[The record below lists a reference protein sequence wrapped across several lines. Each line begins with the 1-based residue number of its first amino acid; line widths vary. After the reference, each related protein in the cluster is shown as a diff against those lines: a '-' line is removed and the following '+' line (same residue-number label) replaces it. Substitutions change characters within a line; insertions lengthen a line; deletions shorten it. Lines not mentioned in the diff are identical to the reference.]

1 MGRGLGGCLAT
12 VGGVSEGGRGIGM
25 VGAGKGLRVCEGLGL
40 GGDLLGELAVVRDG
54 DCVVYWLVYSAKT
67 KKL

>member
-1 MGRGLGGCLAT
+1 M
-12 VGGVSEGGRGIGM
+12 SEGGRGIGM